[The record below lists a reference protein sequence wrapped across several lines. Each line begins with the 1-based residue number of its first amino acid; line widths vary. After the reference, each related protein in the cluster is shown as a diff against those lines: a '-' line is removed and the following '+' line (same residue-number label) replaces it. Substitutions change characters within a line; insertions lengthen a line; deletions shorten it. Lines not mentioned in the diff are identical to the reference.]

1 MAPWLDTVL
10 ILVTPTLRSIH
21 ADYRKAK
28 TMTPIREWRAVTSE
42 SFRDI
47 RRAGAPAVMR
57 DLVGDWP
64 IVQAARQGEASA
76 YLRNLSGDAAIP
88 FMRAAPE
95 VEGRLHYETSV
106 SGRNF
111 QRVEGRMSDLLDA
124 LADEAAKSRPEAL
137 ALQGLPIPA
146 HLPDFAQD
154 NRLSLLPAEV
164 APRLWIGN
172 SAKVAIH
179 HDPSENV
186 ACVAAG
192 RRRFTLFPPE
202 QVGNLY
208 MGPFHLTPAGT
219 QVSLV
224 HLTAVDHAR
233 FPRFAQALEAGLQAD
248 LSPGDALYIPYHWYH
263 HVEALE
269 PFNVLVNYWWDAAP
283 AGIGSPWDALMH
295 GMMSLRT
302 LPPDQRRAWRAMF
315 DHYVFE
321 TDGDPGA
328 HLPQAARGIL
338 AAPTARSLA
347 QMRQALLE
355 RLRGG

>member
-1 MAPWLDTVL
+1 
-10 ILVTPTLRSIH
+10 
-21 ADYRKAK
+21 
-28 TMTPIREWRAVTSE
+28 MTPIREWRDVTPE
-42 SFRDI
+42 LFRDI
-47 RRAGAPAVMR
+47 RREGEPAVMR

-64 IVQAARQGEASA
+64 IVRAARQGEASA
-76 YLRNLSGDAAIP
+76 YLRALSGDAP
-88 FMRAAPE
+88 VHFMRAAPE
-95 VEGRLHYETSV
+95 VEGRLHYEAGV

-111 QRVEGRMSDLLDA
+111 ERIDGRMSDFLDA
-124 LADEAAKSRPEAL
+124 LTLEGGKSRPDSL
-137 ALQGLPIPA
+137 ALQGLPTTA
-146 HLPDFAQD
+146 HLPEFAQA

-164 APRLWIGN
+164 IPRLWIGN
-172 SAKVAIH
+172 AAKVAIH

-208 MGPFHLTPAGT
+208 MGPFHVTPAGT

-224 HLTAVDHAR
+224 HLTDVDHAR
-233 FPRFAQALEAGLQAD
+233 FPRFARALQAGMQAE
-248 LSPGDALYIPYHWYH
+248 LAPGDALYIPFHWYH

-283 AGIGSPWDALMH
+283 AGIGSPWDAMMH

-315 DHYVFE
+315 DHYVFQ
-321 TDGDPGA
+321 TDGDPSA
-328 HLPQAARGIL
+328 HLPQEARGIL
-338 AAPTARSLA
+338 GTPTARSLA

-355 RLRGG
+355 RLKGG